1 MLTARS
7 RILPVIVAPVAFV
20 VSATVSVAGAADAYR
35 PGNGAYG
42 EATVRN
48 VVLVQSYSQSGNS
61 ALIPQ
66 SVALRNALRY
76 ASGGNGL
83 GICLRRGSRP
93 VYVVKVKKGSRI
105 FRVRVDA
112 RNGRVLG
119 Q

>member
-7 RILPVIVAPVAFV
+7 RILPVIAALAA
-20 VSATVSVAGAADAYR
+20 SAVLSVADAAEAFY
-35 PGNGAYG
+35 PSNGAFG
-42 EATVRN
+42 DANVRD
-48 VVLVQSYSQSGNS
+48 VVRVQSYSQSGNS
-61 ALIPQ
+61 SLIPQ
-66 SVALRNALRY
+66 SVALQNALRY
-76 ASGGNGL
+76 ASGGQGL
-83 GICLRRGSRP
+83 GISLSGGSRP